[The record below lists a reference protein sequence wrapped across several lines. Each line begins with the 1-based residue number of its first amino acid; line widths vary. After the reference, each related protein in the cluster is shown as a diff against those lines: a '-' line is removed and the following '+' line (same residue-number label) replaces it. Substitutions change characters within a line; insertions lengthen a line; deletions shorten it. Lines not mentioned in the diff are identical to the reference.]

1 VWCKKVQEQM
11 NVTRR
16 PNLPAREYW
25 ANNKDNTF
33 RKDNAPATGMMP
45 GSTAKPSKTGVQPEA
60 NTARPM
66 QAPVKQNQ
74 SMGPLAN
81 NMPYQDSPAVTV
93 PIMGAGAFPQ
103 TGKMQYAPGTVQ
115 GMVTAADM
123 QDSMLQSTGSMLPP
137 GSYATCAMA
146 QTPSSFTDQESGTSV
161 QARCGRVSD
170 LGYIQGYLRTQ
181 IGRQVK
187 IEFLIGSNMF
197 VDREGY
203 LVDVG
208 IDYLIINEINTDDLL
223 LCDMYSIKFVKIY
236 F

>member
-1 VWCKKVQEQM
+1 M
-11 NVTRR
+11 
-16 PNLPAREYW
+16 PASEYW

-33 RKDNAPATGMMP
+33 RKDNAGYGMMRDQRQTFENRCTTR
-45 GSTAKPSKTGVQPEA
+45 SEHSKSDA
-60 NTARPM
+60 
-66 QAPVKQNQ
+66 
-74 SMGPLAN
+74 S
-81 NMPYQDSPAVTV
+81 
-93 PIMGAGAFPQ
+93 
-103 TGKMQYAPGTVQ
+103 TGKSEPKHGTFSKQYAVSRQSGGDCTDYGCRSFSSNGKNAVRT
-115 GMVTAADM
+115 GNCAGYGYGSRHAGFHAAIYGKHA
-123 QDSMLQSTGSMLPP
+123 SSGFL
-137 GSYATCAMA
+137 CNIAMA

>member
-1 VWCKKVQEQM
+1 
-11 NVTRR
+11 
-16 PNLPAREYW
+16 
-25 ANNKDNTF
+25 
-33 RKDNAPATGMMP
+33 MMP
-45 GSTAKPSKTGVQPEA
+45 DQRQTFENRCTTRSEHSKTDA
-60 NTARPM
+60 
-66 QAPVKQNQ
+66 
-74 SMGPLAN
+74 S
-81 NMPYQDSPAVTV
+81 
-93 PIMGAGAFPQ
+93 
-103 TGKMQYAPGTVQ
+103 TGKTEPKHGTFSKQYAVSRQSGGDRTDYGCRSFSSNGKNAVRTGTVQ